1 MRPEHWL
8 FTIPLRLRSLFRRAQ
23 ADQELD
29 EELRDHLDRKSEE
42 YVAEG
47 VAPEE
52 ARRRARL
59 DLGGIEQTKEKCRDA
74 RRINWIQDLGQDLRF
89 GLRMLRKSPG
99 FSAVAILTL
108 ALGIG
113 ANTTIFTVVN
123 TVLLHPL
130 PYPHSDRIVNISRP
144 SAGTA
149 IPMFKY
155 WEQNN
160 PGFEDLSAYQGGIGM
175 NLESGAR
182 PELLQVTKASRNYL
196 RLFGAIP
203 ILGRTFS
210 QKEDQP
216 GGPSI
221 LVMSYGL
228 WQRRFGGDPS
238 AIGKTIS
245 LGGAPYTVIGV
256 LAPGFKPLVPSD
268 AWLPLQAD
276 PNSTNQ
282 AHILTVLGRL
292 PENATLAQAT
302 SQMALIGKRY
312 IQTHP
317 QQLGNDENIRVTP
330 VQQNLT
336 RDVRPPLLVLL
347 GAVALVLLIACVNVA
362 NLLLARATGRQK
374 EIAIRA
380 AIGAGRGRIARQL
393 LAECLLLAL
402 SGGGLGLAL
411 GSWGVRGLLLV
422 APSNLP
428 RIQEM
433 KAIPALDPWVAGF
446 TFLLALATGI
456 LFGLFPAA
464 QLSRIAPGSWLQESW
479 GRPGGGFRQN
489 RTGNA
494 LTAAEVAMAV
504 ALLCGAMLLIRS
516 FATMHSVNLG
526 FDPHNLLTME
536 FSLAGAGYAKSSEVH
551 RLARQFVERA
561 ERIPG
566 VQSAAMANSLPL
578 WGRQDMIFDIPGRSP
593 LAGFKFT
600 GDVQWRFVST
610 HYFDVLRIPL
620 ISGRFLREQEPGK
633 TVVINLAMAR
643 KYWPNPTPVGQTIIL
658 GAGLGPAFEEGATEI
673 VGVVGDVRER
683 LDADPPPTMYQTP
696 AQIPDAAM
704 LLINSLQSNAV
715 IVRTRPGVTPISVSE
730 TAQQALIAEG
740 KLSAAKIRTMED
752 ADLNSTQRQNF
763 NLLLMSLFAASALV
777 LAAVGI
783 YGVMSYS
790 VEQRTRE
797 IGVRAALGATHKDI
811 LGLVLL
817 QSLHTTLMGIGFGV
831 VCSLGLARLIS
842 AQLFG
847 VKPTDALTFLTVPPI
862 LLTAA
867 IFAAYLPARRAMK
880 VDPMVALRYE

>member
-1 MRPEHWL
+1 
-8 FTIPLRLRSLFRRAQ
+8 
-23 ADQELD
+23 LD
-29 EELRDHLDRKSEE
+29 TAL
-42 YVAEG
+42 
-47 VAPEE
+47 
-52 ARRRARL
+52 
-59 DLGGIEQTKEKCRDA
+59 
-74 RRINWIQDLGQDLRF
+74 QDVRY
-89 GLRMLRKSPG
+89 GLRILRKSPG
-99 FSAVAILTL
+99 FTAVAVLTL

-113 ANTTIFTVVN
+113 ANTAVFTVVN

-175 NLESGAR
+175 NLESGSR
-182 PELLQVTKASRNYL
+182 PELLQVTKASSNYF

-210 QKEDQP
+210 EKEDQP
-216 GGPSI
+216 GGPSV

-238 AIGKTIS
+238 AVGKTIS
-245 LGGAPYTVIGV
+245 LGSAPYTLIGV
-256 LAPGFKPLVPSD
+256 LAPGFKPLVPCD

-282 AHILTVLGRL
+282 AHILTVSGRL
-292 PENATLAQAT
+292 PENATILQAT
-302 SQMALIGKRY
+302 ARMAVIGRRY
-312 IQTHP
+312 VQTHP
-317 QQLGNDENIRVTP
+317 QQLGYDEDIRVTAL
-330 VQQNLT
+330 QQNLT
-336 RDVRPPLLVLL
+336 RDVRSPLLVLL

-380 AIGAGRGRIARQL
+380 AVGAGRGRIARQL
-393 LAECLLLAL
+393 LAECLLLAFC
-402 SGGGLGLAL
+402 GGGLGLAL
-411 GSWGVRGLLLV
+411 GSWGVHGLLLV
-422 APSNLP
+422 APQNLP

-433 KAIPALDPWVAGF
+433 KATPALDPWVAGF
-446 TFLLALATGI
+446 TFVLALVTGVA
-456 LFGLFPAA
+456 FGALPAV
-464 QLSRIAPGSWLQESW
+464 QLSRTAPGLWLQES
-479 GRPGGGFRQN
+479 GGSAGGGLRHN
-489 RTGNA
+489 RTRSA
-494 LTAAEVAMAV
+494 LTAAEVAIAV
-504 ALLCGAMLLIRS
+504 SLLCAAMLLIRS
-516 FATMHSVNLG
+516 FAAMHSVNLG
-526 FDPHNLLTME
+526 FDPHNVLTME
-536 FSLAGAGYAKSSEVH
+536 FSLAGTGYAKSSEVD

-566 VQSAAMANSLPL
+566 VESAAMANSLPL

-600 GDVQWRFVST
+600 GDVQWRFVSA
-610 HYFDVLRIPL
+610 HYFDALRIPL
-620 ISGRFLREQEPGK
+620 ISGRLLREQEPGK
-633 TVVINLAMAR
+633 TVVINLAMAQ
-643 KYWPNPTPVGQTIIL
+643 KYWPNMNPVGQTIIL
-658 GAGLGPAFEEGATEI
+658 GGGLGPEFEEGPTEI

-683 LDADPPPTMYQTP
+683 LDADSPPTMYQTP
-696 AQIPDAAM
+696 AQIPNAAM
-704 LLINSLQSNAV
+704 VLINGLQSDAV
-715 IVRTRPGVTPISVSE
+715 IVRTHPGVAPMSVSE
-730 TAQQALIAEG
+730 RAEEALIAEG
-740 KLSAAKIRTMED
+740 KLSATRIRTMGD
-752 ADLNSTQRQNF
+752 AELNSTQPQNF

-811 LGLVLL
+811 LALVLL
-817 QSLHTTLMGIGFGV
+817 QSLRTSLTGVAFGV
-831 VCSLGLARLIS
+831 IGSFGLARLIS

-847 VKPTDALTFLTVPPI
+847 IKPTDALTFVTVPAI
-862 LLTAA
+862 LLTVAL
-867 IFAAYLPARRAMK
+867 FAAYLPARRAMK
-880 VDPMVALRYE
+880 VDPMAALRYE